1 MEALGAGLGRF
12 RGREQN
18 GLKPRGVAGRDDP
31 AWPDPARGGGR
42 AFWFGRLALKV
53 PVRRHLGSAPRPRRQ
68 LC

>member
-18 GLKPRGVAGRDDP
+18 GLKPRGVGGRDDP

-42 AFWFGRLALKV
+42 AFWFGCPALKV
-53 PVRRHLGSAPRPRRQ
+53 LVRGHLGSAPLPRWQ